1 MNMKKPVLGAI
12 GVAGACAAC
21 CAVPLAIPMIAG
33 MSAGGLASVI
43 GWDGLALSAIFP
55 VGAGLAAALLV
66 GVGLWWS
73 RRRKAAACRV
83 EAATAAAGSCVS
95 GATTKPTACALSCG
109 CSGRYEA

>member
-21 CAVPLAIPMIAG
+21 CAIPLAIPMIAG

-43 GWDGLALSAIFP
+43 GWDGLALSAIVP
-55 VGAGLAAALLV
+55 IGAGLGAALLV

-83 EAATAAAGSCVS
+83 DTATAAAGSCVS
-95 GATTKPTACALSCG
+95 AAAGKPAACALSCG
-109 CSGRYEA
+109 YSGRYEA

>member
-55 VGAGLAAALLV
+55 VGAGLAAALLGKIDSKLYRLCCGLV
-66 GVGLWWS
+66 GARLQRVG
-73 RRRKAAACRV
+73 
-83 EAATAAAGSCVS
+83 
-95 GATTKPTACALSCG
+95 
-109 CSGRYEA
+109 

>member
-21 CAVPLAIPMIAG
+21 CAIPLAIPLIAG
-33 MSAGGLASVI
+33 MSAGGLTSMI
-43 GWDGLALSAIFP
+43 GWDGLTLSAVVP
-55 VGAGLAAALLV
+55 VGAGLGALLLV

-83 EAATAAAGSCVS
+83 
-95 GATTKPTACALSCG
+95 
-109 CSGRYEA
+109 

>member
-21 CAVPLAIPMIAG
+21 CAIPLAIPLIAG

-43 GWDGLALSAIFP
+43 GVDGLALSAIVP
-55 VGAGLAAALLV
+55 VGAGLGAALLV

-73 RRRKAAACRV
+73 RRRKTAACQTDV
-83 EAATAAAGSCVS
+83 ATTAAGTCGS
-95 GATTKPTACALSCG
+95 GATGAGCACPTPSATGAKS
-109 CSGRYEA
+109 